1 MDNRFE
7 LFCNEIKKIV
17 ESPPTPPNTPEIVKA
32 EGSNE
37 KPWTQSEQSLL
48 ENAII
53 QSKKI
58 TDKD

>member
-7 LFCNEIKKIV
+7 LFCNEVKKIV

-37 KPWTQSEQSLL
+37 KPWTQSE
-48 ENAII
+48 
-53 QSKKI
+53 
-58 TDKD
+58 